1 MPTDLND
8 RTGVY
13 DLQSDQSAEFS
24 GLYRVIGVE
33 HNFTDGK
40 YTNVL
45 QMTRFN
51 NQGVTISNPVP
62 TSVVVSKDGTTSE
75 VKTFTEAQTL
85 VTELQGVYKDVSNIG
100 RKFTDL
106 ISKIKGFFS

>member
-33 HNFTDGK
+33 HNFSDGK

-45 QMTRFN
+45 QLTRFN
-51 NQGVTISNPVP
+51 NQGVIISNPVP
-62 TSVVVSKDGTTSE
+62 TSVVITKDGTTSE
-75 VKTFTEAQTL
+75 VKTASEAQAL
-85 VTELQGVYKDVSNIG
+85 ISQFEGVYKDVSNIG

-106 ISKIKGFFS
+106 VSKIKGFFG